1 MDTAARSSLVAAV
14 EALTAGGSAVVVATH
29 DETLAAALAD
39 RTILLG
45 KGRATEAAR

>member
-1 MDTAARSSLVAAV
+1 
-14 EALTAGGSAVVVATH
+14 VVVATH